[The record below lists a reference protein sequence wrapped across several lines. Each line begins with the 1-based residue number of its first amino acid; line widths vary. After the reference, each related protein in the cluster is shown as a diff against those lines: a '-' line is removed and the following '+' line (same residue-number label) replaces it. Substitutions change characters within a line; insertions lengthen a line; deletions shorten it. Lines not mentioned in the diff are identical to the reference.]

1 MTENK
6 PVLYG
11 YFKSSATW
19 RVRIALELKGVDYE
33 QRFINLL
40 KKEQLSEEYKKVNPT
55 QKVPSFITKEGKLLT
70 QSQAI
75 IEYLD
80 KAYPNEPFLPKD
92 PTEEALVREICQII
106 ACDIHPLQNLGVLQR
121 VAGDDAERQNEFAR
135 EMVTKGF
142 KGLEIRLGQLSGTYS
157 FGDRLTMADF
167 FVVPMVANALRR
179 GVDMTQFPILSRLN
193 ESLSQLPAFKRA
205 HPSSQPD
212 CPQTD

>member
-1 MTENK
+1 MTKNK

-11 YFKSSATW
+11 YFRSSATW

-55 QKVPSFITKEGKLLT
+55 QKVPSFITKEGRLLT

-80 KAYPNEPFLPKD
+80 EAYPNEPFLPKD
-92 PTEEALVREICQII
+92 PTERALVREICQII
-106 ACDIHPLQNLGVLQR
+106 AGDIHPLQNMRVLQR
-121 VAGDDAERQNEFAR
+121 VAGGDAEKQVEFPR
-135 EMVTKGF
+135 EVVTEGF

-167 FVVPMVANALRR
+167 FAVPMVGNALRR

-193 ESLSQLPAFKRA
+193 ESLSELPAFKRA

-212 CPQTD
+212 CPQTN

>member
-11 YFKSSATW
+11 YFRSSATW
-19 RVRIALELKGVDYE
+19 RVRIALEVKGVDYE
-33 QRFINLL
+33 HRFINLL

-92 PTEEALVREICQII
+92 PTEEALQGTMPKDKMSLLERWSPRASRDSRSVLANFRVRT
-106 ACDIHPLQNLGVLQR
+106 VS
-121 VAGDDAERQNEFAR
+121 
-135 EMVTKGF
+135 VT
-142 KGLEIRLGQLSGTYS
+142 
-157 FGDRLTMADF
+157 D
-167 FVVPMVANALRR
+167 
-179 GVDMTQFPILSRLN
+179 
-193 ESLSQLPAFKRA
+193 
-205 HPSSQPD
+205 
-212 CPQTD
+212 